1 MKTKS
6 KKEFTARLKNHFFNM
21 KDKAL
26 PKQAEEV
33 LTEESVKAIETAIEE
48 KIQLSVE
55 AALTNQD
62 DLYAEKLEELVG
74 AIDKDHTSKLN
85 RVVEAVDIN
94 NANKLIHVVKRYEK
108 ELGGRANQFKT
119 TLVESISDYLEEYIE
134 ESVPT
139 QAIEEATKNRT
150 AREVLSNLRKVLAVD
165 STLMSESVKEAVVDG
180 KTQIDQLATKVNKL
194 KKENTLLKEA
204 YTKQKAHLL
213 LQSKTAN
220 ISGKKKEYLIKIL
233 EDKSPTFIRENFDY
247 TAKLFDKKDKERL
260 SVIKEEAFK
269 TRRVKTDAPV
279 QKISEKKREAHNPY
293 LEELQ
298 RHHK

>member
-1 MKTKS
+1 
-6 KKEFTARLKNHFFNM
+6 M
-21 KDKAL
+21 KDKSL

-62 DLYAEKLEELVG
+62 DLYAEKLEELVD

-85 RVVEAVDIN
+85 RVVEAVDVN

-119 TLVESISDYLEEYIE
+119 TLVESISDYLEEYIQ

-139 QAIEEATKNRT
+139 RAIEEATKNST

-180 KTQIDQLATKVNKL
+180 KTQIDRLATKVNKL
-194 KKENTLLKEA
+194 EKENTLLKEV
-204 YTKQKAHLL
+204 YTTQKAHLL
-213 LQSKTAN
+213 LQSKTSN
-220 ISGKKKEYLIKIL
+220 ISGKKREYLIKIL
-233 EDKSPTFIRENFDY
+233 QDKSYTFIKENFDY
-247 TAKLFDKKDKERL
+247 TVKLFDKKDNERL
-260 SVIKEEAFK
+260 SVIKEQAFK

-279 QKISEKKREAHNPY
+279 LRISEKKKEARNPY

>member
-1 MKTKS
+1 
-6 KKEFTARLKNHFFNM
+6 M

-48 KIQLSVE
+48 KIHLSVE

-62 DLYAEKLEELVG
+62 ELYAEKLEELVG

-85 RVVEAVDIN
+85 RVVEAVDVN

-119 TLVESISDYLEEYIE
+119 TLVESISDYLEEYIN
-134 ESVPT
+134 ESIPT
-139 QAIEEATKNRT
+139 RAIEEATKNST

-180 KTQIDQLATKVNKL
+180 KTQIDRLAIKVNKL
-194 KKENTLLKEA
+194 EKENTLLKEA
-204 YTKQKAHLL
+204 YTKQRAHLL
-213 LQSKTAN
+213 LESKTSN
-220 ISGKKKEYLIKIL
+220 LTGRKREYLIKIL
-233 EDKSPTFIRENFDY
+233 QDKSPTFIKENFDY
-247 TAKLFDKKDKERL
+247 TAKLFDKKENQRL

-269 TRRVKTDAPV
+269 TRKVKTDAPV
-279 QKISEKKREAHNPY
+279 LKISEKKKEARNPY